1 MGIFG
6 ISSSGTRNKFA
17 DGFDD
22 TFDEA
27 TDGSLWKSLLGTWS
41 VVSGK
46 ASSSSAANTY
56 PIASID
62 MPENQGTTTISMKSM
77 GQGTGA
83 ALWITDS
90 GTWWAVV
97 AGTDAGFGCSCTTQS
112 NFKCSTY
119 ACNAYICNTFNCP
132 SPNNCITTYC
142 AAVCSPGNAC
152 TNNSVANNN
161 AITSY
166 NACNAYNFGNCN
178 LFRYNAV
185 TPCATFN
192 KTGNCNRYRVGGGT
206 QYCAGNF
213 VGNRYCRSGENAKT
227 WATNIWNACNAWA
240 CNATQC
246 GSFPC
251 SPGTAYN
258 CTSPTCQTG
267 SCNPTNTYC
276 STYVPDT
283 YFQSCAATCY
293 PTYVR
298 LIKSVANM
306 VTEVTKITVG
316 NTTSSLVNSLKL
328 IVSGSQITAKAYSD
342 TSLTSQIGSD
352 LTFTPTGVTISTSY
366 GIIVTPSVTN
376 QGNSLDDFTI
386 ETE

>member
-17 DGFDD
+17 DGFDG

-27 TDGSLWKSLLGTWS
+27 TDGSLWKSLRGTWS
-41 VVSGK
+41 VVLGK

-112 NFKCSTY
+112 NFKCSAN
-119 ACNAYICNTFNCP
+119 ACNAYICNGFNCP
-132 SPNNCITTYC
+132 APNNCNSVGC
-142 AAVCSPGNAC
+142 NSVCSGNNTC
-152 TNNSVANNN
+152 SSTRNCVNGNIANW
-161 AITSY
+161 

-178 LFRYNAV
+178 AFRYNAV
-185 TPCATFN
+185 TPCVTFN

-206 QYCAGNF
+206 QYCSGNF
-213 VGNRYCRSGENAKT
+213 VGNRFCRSGQNANNYSCT
-227 WATNIWNACNAWA
+227 GWSACNTWN
-240 CNATQC
+240 CNITQC
-246 GSFPC
+246 GNYFC
-251 SPGTAYN
+251 NPGSAYN
-258 CTSPTCQTG
+258 CTNPTCKTG
-267 SCNPTNTYC
+267 SCNPANTYC
-276 STYVPDT
+276 TTYVPDT

-293 PTYVR
+293 PTYIR
-298 LIKSVANM
+298 LIKSAANM

-328 IVSGSQITAKAYSD
+328 IVSGNQITAKAYSD
-342 TSLTSQIGSD
+342 TNLSSQIGSD

>member
-27 TDGSLWKSLLGTWS
+27 TDGSLWNSLRGTWS
-41 VVSGK
+41 VVLGK

-90 GTWWAVV
+90 GNWWAVV
-97 AGTDAGFGCSCTTQS
+97 AGTDAGFGCSCTTES
-112 NFKCSTY
+112 NFKCSVN
-119 ACNAYICNTFNCP
+119 ACNAYICNGFNCP
-132 SPNNCITTYC
+132 APNNCNSTVTNFFCNPGSAYNCTSPTC
-142 AAVCSPGNAC
+142 ANGNIANWNAC
-152 TNNSVANNN
+152 S
-161 AITSY
+161 
-166 NACNAYNFGNCN
+166 AYNFGNCN
-178 LFRYNAV
+178 AFTYNAV

-206 QYCAGNF
+206 QYCSGNF
-213 VGNRYCRSGENAKT
+213 VGNRFCRSGQNANNYSCT
-227 WATNIWNACNAWA
+227 GFNCPAPNNCNSV
-240 CNATQC
+240 
-246 GSFPC
+246 GSSTTC
-251 SPGTAYN
+251 APGSAYN
-258 CTSPTCQTG
+258 CTNPSCAYG
-267 SCNPTNTYC
+267 VCNPANTYC

-293 PTYVR
+293 PTYIR
-298 LIKSVANM
+298 LIKSVAN
-306 VTEVTKITVG
+306 VVSEVTKITVG

>member
-6 ISSSGTRNKFA
+6 ISSSGTRNKFL

-27 TDGSLWKSLLGTWS
+27 TDGSLWKSLRGTWS
-41 VVSGK
+41 VVLGK

-90 GTWWAVV
+90 ETWWAVV
-97 AGTDAGFGCSCTTQS
+97 AGTDAGFGCSCTTQC
-112 NFKCSTY
+112 NLKCNAN
-119 ACNAYICNTFNCP
+119 ACNAYICNAFNCP
-132 SPNNCITTYC
+132 APNNCNTYVTNFFC
-142 AAVCSPGNAC
+142 NPGSLYNCSSPTCKSGNI
-152 TNNSVANNN
+152 AN
-161 AITSY
+161 Y

-178 LFRYNAV
+178 QFRYNAI
-185 TPCATFN
+185 TPCNSFN
-192 KTGNCNRYRVGGGT
+192 KTGSCKVYRSGGGN
-206 QYCAGNF
+206 QYCSGNF
-213 VGNRYCRSGENAKT
+213 VGNRYCRSGENANNYT
-227 WATNIWNACNAWA
+227 CTGFNCPAPNNCNSV
-240 CNATQC
+240 
-246 GSFPC
+246 GSSSNC
-251 SPGTAYN
+251 APGSAYN
-258 CTSPTCQTG
+258 CSSPTCKTG
-267 SCNPTNTYC
+267 TCNPANVYC
-276 STYVPDT
+276 STFACDT

-293 PTYVR
+293 PTYIR
-298 LIKSVANM
+298 LIKSVAN
-306 VTEVTKITVG
+306 VVSEVTKITVG

-352 LTFTPTGVTISTSY
+352 LTFTPTGVTISTQY
-366 GIIVTPSVTN
+366 GIIITPSVTN

-386 ETE
+386 ET

>member
-6 ISSSGTRNKFA
+6 IKSSGVRNKFL
-17 DGFDD
+17 DQFDD
-22 TFDEA
+22 TIDPA
-27 TDGSLWKSLLGTWS
+27 TDGSLWKALRGAWT
-41 VVSGK
+41 VVAGK

-56 PIASID
+56 PILSID
-62 MPENQGTTTISMKSM
+62 MPENQGTTTLSMKSM

-97 AGTDAGFGCSCTTQS
+97 TGTDASFGCSCTTEC
-112 NFKCSTY
+112 NLKCNAN
-119 ACNAYICNTFNCP
+119 ACNAYICNAFNCP
-132 SPNNCITTYC
+132 APNNCNTYVTNFFC
-142 AAVCSPGNAC
+142 NPGSAYNCTSPTCKSGN
-152 TNNSVANNN
+152 VAN
-161 AITSY
+161 Y

-178 LFRYNAV
+178 AFRYNAV

-206 QYCAGNF
+206 QYCSGGF
-213 VGNRYCRSGENAKT
+213 VGNRFCRSGQNANNYT
-227 WATNIWNACNAWA
+227 CTAFNCPAPNNCNSV
-240 CNATQC
+240 
-246 GSFPC
+246 GSSSTC
-251 SPGTAYN
+251 APGSAYN
-258 CTSPTCQTG
+258 CSSPTCKTG
-267 SCNPTNTYC
+267 SCNPANVYC
-276 STYVPDT
+276 STFGCDT
-283 YFQSCAATCY
+283 YFQECAATCY

-298 LIKSVANM
+298 LIKSVANV

-342 TSLTSQIGSD
+342 SNLASQIGSD
-352 LTFTPTGVTISTSY
+352 LVFTPTGATISTQY

-386 ETE
+386 ET